1 MALFDWSKEKIELDK
16 IGDLYEKYNQ
26 SKDDTK
32 RKEIYKQSTRT
43 ELAIAN
49 EYDKMMSAMGA
60 QGTNA
65 FNFI

>member
-32 RKEIYKQSTRT
+32 RKEIYKQSTRYQVW
-43 ELAIAN
+43 LV
-49 EYDKMMSAMGA
+49 S
-60 QGTNA
+60 
-65 FNFI
+65 